1 MAKKD
6 QTSNPL
12 DVLEPAG
19 LGTED
24 QGWQARKSAQTRVWI
39 LEAAIDCL
47 GEVGYSG
54 TTTQLI
60 ARRADISRGAMLH
73 HYATKSDLI
82 AGVIEYTFFQR
93 MKQLREQVVGLSE
106 TERVEE
112 QAGLELLWRSMQD
125 REYTAYLELLV
136 ASRTDK
142 ELKAIFAPKARRFD
156 NLWRDEILK
165 MFPEWQDKQD
175 RLELAVDFSHSVME
189 GLLVNRGAWDK
200 PRRQAVRQLL
210 NATIKHFRDGELKP
224 RQP

>member
-1 MAKKD
+1 MSKQDEKK
-6 QTSNPL
+6 SPL

-47 GEVGYSG
+47 GEVGYAG

-73 HYATKSDLI
+73 HYATKADLI

-93 MKQLREQVVGLSE
+93 MKQLSAQVADLSE
-106 TERVEE
+106 AERVEE
-112 QAGLELLWRSMQD
+112 QAGLELLWQSMQG

-156 NLWRDEILK
+156 NMWREEILK
-165 MFPEWQDKQD
+165 MFPEWRDKQD
-175 RLELAVDFSHSVME
+175 RLELAIDFSHSVME

-200 PRRQAVRQLL
+200 SRRQAVRQLL
-210 NATIKHFRDGELKP
+210 NTTIKYFRDGEIEP
-224 RQP
+224 RNG